1 MPTGADRPGLR
12 ALAVLA
18 VAGLVGVGLA
28 IHGYGRGGVLAGP
41 HGGLAP
47 VTGSHAR
54 SSTPSHASNP
64 PASTTPQQSP
74 TPQHTSTTTQHKLGP
89 LLSSTPYAPY
99 AFRVY
104 PGPEGPQ
111 TRQAT
116 AGFTIRV
123 RPAGGTIDVSVSA
136 SGSGQPGR
144 TSTFPASDRVYFIEA
159 SLGDDSG
166 NVEYNFGDDGL
177 IVTDAQGHVVQ

>member
-1 MPTGADRPGLR
+1 MTMGPDRPRSR

-28 IHGYGRGGVLAGP
+28 IHGYGHGAVLVGTRGA
-41 HGGLAP
+41 LAP
-47 VTGSHAR
+47 VHGSHAGSSSHAHNPSAPTAQQT
-54 SSTPSHASNP
+54 SSTP
-64 PASTTPQQSP
+64 QR
-74 TPQHTSTTTQHKLGP
+74 TSTTAQRKLGP
-89 LLSSTPYAPY
+89 LLSSTAYAPY

-104 PGPEGPQ
+104 PGPEGPR

-116 AGFTIRV
+116 AGFIIHV
-123 RPAGGTIDVSVSA
+123 RPAGGAIDVSVSA
-136 SGSGQPGR
+136 SGSGQQAR

-159 SLGDDSG
+159 TLGDDSG
-166 NVEYNFGDDGL
+166 NAEYNFGDDGL

>member
-1 MPTGADRPGLR
+1 MRPDRPSSR

-18 VAGLVGVGLA
+18 VAGAVGIGLA
-28 IHGYGRGGVLAGP
+28 IHGYGHGTVLAGP
-41 HGGLAP
+41 GGTLAP
-47 VTGSHAR
+47 VGGSHAR
-54 SSTPSHASNP
+54 TSTHAPGPSAATTQQTSSTP
-64 PASTTPQQSP
+64 QQ
-74 TPQHTSTTTQHKLGP
+74 TSTTAQRKLGP

-111 TRQAT
+111 THQAT
-116 AGFTIRV
+116 AGFVIHV
-123 RPAGGTIDVSVSA
+123 RPAGGTIEVSVSA
-136 SGSGQPGR
+136 SGSGQQGR

-166 NVEYNFGDDGL
+166 NAEYNFGDDGL
-177 IVTDAQGHVVQ
+177 IVTNAQGHVVQ